1 MNVMRVTEF
10 HSADAAIDRSLFQL
24 LEHFSAFCLIECRR
38 QNVIQIPSECPV
50 LVLNNLDLAR
60 DPETILGSVIAQSR
74 PQDVLIVVDH
84 QPDNWLLASAG
95 LRPVVHLVLG
105 SSDHLHHKLSKHQP
119 DVPATA
125 SITTALACLEHAR
138 AA

>member
-10 HSADAAIDRSLFQL
+10 QSADAAIDRSLFQL
-24 LEHFSAFCLIECRR
+24 LEHFSSFCLIECKRK
-38 QNVIQIPSECPV
+38 NAIQIPSECPV
-50 LVLNNLDLAR
+50 LVLDNLDLAR
-60 DPETILGSVIAQSR
+60 DPETILGSLIAQSR

-105 SSDHLHHKLSKHQP
+105 STGHLHHKPNRHQP

>member
-10 HSADAAIDRSLFQL
+10 QSADAAIDRSLFQL
-24 LEHFSAFCLIECRR
+24 LEHFSSFCLIECKRK
-38 QNVIQIPSECPV
+38 NAIQIPSECPV
-50 LVLNNLDLAR
+50 LVLDNLDLAR
-60 DPETILGSVIAQSR
+60 DPETILGSLIAQSR

-84 QPDNWLLASAG
+84 QPDNWLLVSAL
-95 LRPVVHLVLG
+95 LRPVVPLVLG
-105 SSDHLHHKLSKHQP
+105 STGHLHHKPNRHQP

>member
-10 HSADAAIDRSLFQL
+10 HSADAAIDRRLFHL
-24 LEHFSAFCLIECRR
+24 LEHFSTFCLIECRR
-38 QNVIQIPSECPV
+38 QNVIQTPSECPV
-50 LVLNNLDLAR
+50 LVLDNLELAR
-60 DPETILGSVIAQSR
+60 DPETILGNVIAQSR

-84 QPDNWLLASAG
+84 QPENRLLASAG

-105 SSDHLHHKLSKHQP
+105 SSGQLHHKRNKHQP

-125 SITTALACLEHAR
+125 SITTALAFLEHAR

>member
-24 LEHFSAFCLIECRR
+24 LEHFSSFCLIECKR
-38 QNVIQIPSECPV
+38 QNAIQIPSECPV
-50 LVLNNLDLAR
+50 LVLDNLDLAR

-84 QPDNWLLASAG
+84 QPDNWLLAAAG

-105 SSDHLHHKLSKHQP
+105 STGHLHHKPNRHQP
-119 DVPATA
+119 DVPATV
-125 SITTALACLEHAR
+125 SITTALACLEHAQ

>member
-1 MNVMRVTEF
+1 MNVMRVTQF

-24 LEHFSAFCLIECRR
+24 LEYFSSFCLIECKR
-38 QNVIQIPSECPV
+38 QSVIQIPSECPV
-50 LVLNNLDLAR
+50 LVLDNLDLAR
-60 DPETILGSVIAQSR
+60 DPESILCSVIAQSSQ
-74 PQDVLIVVDH
+74 QDVLIVVDH

-105 SSDHLHHKLSKHQP
+105 STGHLHHKPNGHQP
-119 DVPATA
+119 DIPATA

>member
-1 MNVMRVTEF
+1 MKVMRVTEF

-24 LEHFSAFCLIECRR
+24 LEHFSSFCLIECKR
-38 QNVIQIPSECPV
+38 QNAIQIPSECPV
-50 LVLNNLDLAR
+50 LVLDNLDLAR

-105 SSDHLHHKLSKHQP
+105 STSHLHHKPNRHQP
-119 DVPATA
+119 DVPATS

>member
-24 LEHFSAFCLIECRR
+24 LEHFSSFCLIECKR
-38 QNVIQIPSECPV
+38 QNAIQIPSECQV
-50 LVLNNLDLAR
+50 LVLDNLDLAR

-105 SSDHLHHKLSKHQP
+105 STGHLHHKPNRHQP

>member
-1 MNVMRVTEF
+1 MDVMRVTKF
-10 HSADAAIDRSLFQL
+10 HTADAAIERSLFQL
-24 LEHFSAFCLIECRR
+24 LEHFSKFCLIECKR

-50 LVLNNLDLAR
+50 LVLDNLDLAR

-105 SSDHLHHKLSKHQP
+105 STGHLHHKPNRHQP
-119 DVPATA
+119 DVPATV